1 MYEVLFEIG
10 ERDPFA
16 LDRVLRAA
24 LGDLI
29 GGSATGPYGAKVY
42 FIAEPTA
49 QQIADAQT
57 VIDAH
62 DPIFI
67 DVDKTQIAA
76 DGADTATV
84 TVRAPKP
91 GAAPVTLDI
100 NGQQVAVEL
109 TGGTGNIEITAIDPV
124 SIGVGVANPENRCAE
139 TLTIQVVE

>member
-1 MYEVLFEIG
+1 MYEILFEIG

-16 LDRVLRAA
+16 LDRALRAA

-49 QQIADAQT
+49 QQIANAQS

-67 DVDKTQIAA
+67 DVDKTLIAA
-76 DGADTATV
+76 DGIGVTTV

-91 GAAPVTLDI
+91 GASPVTLDI

-109 TGGTGNIEITAIDPV
+109 TGGIGNIEITAIDPV
-124 SIGVGVANPENRCAE
+124 SIKIEVDNPGNRCAE
-139 TLTIQVVE
+139 TLTILAVA